1 MYTYIYRERERDI
14 SLSLWIPEIVLTDT
28 LSAGASCGDP
38 ATELPSTS
46 IVLVL
51 VLVLC
56 VYIYIYIYIH
66 IYRAAPEPG
75 PRWRFTS
82 FRTGSGQMGFSQKGH
97 DSPLTSFLGKMW
109 TTCGNICQN
118 VANCGNTRALET
130 RYCKM

>member
-56 VYIYIYIYIH
+56 VYIYIYIHTYIQSCAGA
-66 IYRAAPEPG
+66 RATLEIHQLPDG
-75 PRWRFTS
+75 GGTDGVFT
-82 FRTGSGQMGFSQKGH
+82 
-97 DSPLTSFLGKMW
+97 
-109 TTCGNICQN
+109 
-118 VANCGNTRALET
+118 
-130 RYCKM
+130 